1 MPTPQTS
8 TGAATQTAA
17 QGIEDFFR
25 SSGGVGVLLSHVK
38 DFGLSNA
45 QVEQLEAL
53 RPQFE
58 LARHDLQA
66 ALAKAETQLRTVL
79 QNESAA
85 ESDVMAAIDAVAR
98 SQADLLKMR
107 YRNLQKARG
116 LLNDDQRGKVRSF
129 RRQQEQD
136 KAAQRRQ

>member
-1 MPTPQTS
+1 MSPQTS
-8 TGAATQTAA
+8 TGTTTQTAA
-17 QGIEDFFR
+17 PGIEEYFR
-25 SSGGVGVLLSHVK
+25 GSGGVGVLLSHAK
-38 DFGLSNA
+38 DFGLSDA
-45 QVEQLEAL
+45 QVEQLEGL

-79 QNESAA
+79 QNETAA
-85 ESDVMAAIDAVAR
+85 ESDVMTAIDAVAR
-98 SQADLLKMR
+98 AQADLLKMR

-116 LLNDDQRGKVRSF
+116 LLNDAQRGKVRAF
-129 RRQQEQD
+129 RRQQDQD

>member
-1 MPTPQTS
+1 MPSPQTS
-8 TGAATQTAA
+8 TGGTTQTAG
-17 QGIEDFFR
+17 QGIEDYFR
-25 SSGGVGVLLSHVK
+25 GGGGVGVLLSHAK
-38 DFGLSNA
+38 DFGLSDA
-45 QVEQLEAL
+45 QVDQIEAL

-66 ALAKAETQLRTVL
+66 ALAKAETLLRSVL
-79 QNESAA
+79 QNETAA

-98 SQADLLKMR
+98 CQADLLKMR
-107 YRNLQKARG
+107 YRNLQKTRS
-116 LLNDDQRGKVRSF
+116 LLNDAQRSKVRAF